1 MKSIL
6 LVIAIILLPLALQAA
21 PQITVESPTAVVIDG
36 ATAGTVADSI
46 ANHPALASAI
56 QTALVKWAKKIQDAK
71 SASEQKATEVQ
82 ATIESVAAR
91 AKKAVADGNTA
102 ALEEVLKE
110 AEAPKKSRDLEAL
123 DKQIAELQAK
133 RAALEAEEIKA
144 ADIKQ

>member
-91 AKKAVADGNTA
+91 AKKAIADGDPTA
-102 ALEEVLKE
+102 LDQVLKE